1 MHKRMRIKYVDEVEF
16 CCRKMK
22 EYYESHKDI
31 KLDGEHGAMTYEGQM
46 IDECPFC
53 GMSIEIDISICHWGG
68 E

>member
-16 CCRKMK
+16 CCKKMK
-22 EYYESHKDI
+22 EYYESHDDI
-31 KLDGEHGAMTYEGQM
+31 KLDGEHGAMTYKGQM

-53 GMSIEIDISICHWGG
+53 GTGIEIDISICHWGG